1 MYLYLGPGAVTA
13 YGDIVGI
20 FDLDNTTQ
28 SHRTRTFLERAERSG
43 QLTAV
48 GDDIPKSFVV
58 CAPKKDSGQKVW
70 VVQPAPATLRG
81 RMEQNALFD
90 RRP

>member
-28 SHRTRTFLERAERSG
+28 SHRTRTFLERSERSG

-58 CAPKKDSGQKVW
+58 CAPPGGGDQKVW

-81 RMEQNALFD
+81 RMEQNSLFD
-90 RRP
+90 RRT